1 MGVQGAFD
9 SPALPG
15 HARRGCRQVREADW
29 RVGGVDELNSE
40 GPATVED
47 LVGVSRCTGGRIEPG
62 YVWRIDANAGLSGP
76 ARS

>member
-1 MGVQGAFD
+1 MRVQGAFD

-47 LVGVSRCTGGRIEPG
+47 LVGVGRCTGGRIEPG
-62 YVWRIDANAGLSGP
+62 
-76 ARS
+76 